1 MYIKKLLFI
10 FSFTYYIQ
18 SCAFAVIQEGT
29 VGVRRTFGKQS
40 NEILSPGLHLYDIVT
55 TEILRAPVNTSNIE
69 VKLSLPSQEGLNITS
84 EISILYHVIKDQ
96 APILLAEVGV
106 EYEQTIIVSIFRSAA
121 ADVTS
126 NFLAKDMHSGKRY
139 EIESKIQERMNELLH
154 KRGVVIEAVLLKS
167 ITLPAGL
174 ASSIEQKLQA
184 EQDAER
190 MNYIIRQE
198 RMEAERRKIEAEG
211 TREAQRIL
219 SEGLS
224 PQIIQ
229 LRGIEAFKELSKS
242 PNAKVIITDGKTPY
256 LLSNEK

>member
-1 MYIKKLLFI
+1 MKTNNILNFFLTLF
-10 FSFTYYIQ
+10 FVE

-29 VGVRRTFGKQS
+29 VGVTRTFGKQS
-40 NEILSPGLHLYDIVT
+40 NEILNPGLHIYDIVT
-55 TEILRAPVNTSNIE
+55 TEVLRAPINTTNIE
-69 VKLSLPSQEGLNITS
+69 VKLSLPSQEGLNILA
-84 EISILYHVIKDQ
+84 EISILYHVTKDQ
-96 APILLAEVGV
+96 APKLLAEVGV

-139 EIESKIQERMNELLH
+139 EIESKVQERMNELLQ
-154 KRGVVIEAVLLKS
+154 KRGVIIEAVLMKS
-167 ITLPAGL
+167 ITLPTGL
-174 ASSIEQKLQA
+174 ATSIEQKLQA

-198 RMEAERRKIEAEG
+198 KMEAERRRIEAEG
-211 TREAQRIL
+211 NRDAQRIL
-219 SEGLS
+219 SDGLN

-242 PNAKVIITDGKTPY
+242 PNAKIIITDGKTPY
-256 LLSNEK
+256 LISN